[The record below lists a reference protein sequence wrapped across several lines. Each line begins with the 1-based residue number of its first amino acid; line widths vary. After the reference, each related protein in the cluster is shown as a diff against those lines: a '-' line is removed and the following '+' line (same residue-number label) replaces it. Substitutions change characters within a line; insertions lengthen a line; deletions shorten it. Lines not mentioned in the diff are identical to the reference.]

1 MVATSA
7 SRRTARGPLLPL
19 GVLLCAAAV
28 LLFVCRTWQ
37 PATLGVTP
45 TRQLL
50 GVGVSHSLLPT
61 TLVVALSEDLIMRA
75 APALTRTG
83 ACLLPAH
90 TNSTLPT
97 CAPGSRHVLVYTT
110 ALLQGIPPGIRV
122 VYLKQPAID
131 SSCLLEPGLQR
142 STQQAASTGRR
153 QLHTNDTRST
163 GSSIGSSIYATC
175 AALLASQR
183 HYLHWRLLTRLWDTW
198 LEVPVTALCDAT
210 VTSSFLGRAGPPCS
224 RELVQHLH
232 QCGAQGT
239 FAHDARP
246 AGGRHTPPSATAQAC
261 ELHNVAGAP
270 GRNRSLEYTSAPQI
284 HQSGHGGVRL
294 AWKPLRTTN
303 LLCTFFP
310 SPNAQRAEELR
321 VSLLGN
327 IHNPYVDSVH
337 VFVDGNTTALQV
349 PVDVQQWRG
358 RVTITHMAQQP
369 TYADLAEYAN
379 QHLQGQVAIMMNV
392 DNVFTDG
399 VQGFHSMAANQVFS
413 ISRHLS
419 KEVAYANCEDH
430 SQPGST
436 GLNQC
441 ATYIGSFDAFGFVA
455 PLASEVV
462 RSLSYK
468 QNLMG
473 ADVATVAVFRHF
485 GFEVIN
491 PCKDIVLLHNHCS
504 RWRGGGAT
512 HPSLRNPPFGF
523 ADALPTT
530 LTRSK
535 ATWLYDTPQRMFVE
549 ALPV

>member
-1 MVATSA
+1 
-7 SRRTARGPLLPL
+7 
-19 GVLLCAAAV
+19 
-28 LLFVCRTWQ
+28 
-37 PATLGVTP
+37 
-45 TRQLL
+45 
-50 GVGVSHSLLPT
+50 
-61 TLVVALSEDLIMRA
+61 
-75 APALTRTG
+75 
-83 ACLLPAH
+83 
-90 TNSTLPT
+90 
-97 CAPGSRHVLVYTT
+97 
-110 ALLQGIPPGIRV
+110 
-122 VYLKQPAID
+122 
-131 SSCLLEPGLQR
+131 
-142 STQQAASTGRR
+142 
-153 QLHTNDTRST
+153 
-163 GSSIGSSIYATC
+163 
-175 AALLASQR
+175 
-183 HYLHWRLLTRLWDTW
+183 
-198 LEVPVTALCDAT
+198 
-210 VTSSFLGRAGPPCS
+210 
-224 RELVQHLH
+224 
-232 QCGAQGT
+232 
-239 FAHDARP
+239 
-246 AGGRHTPPSATAQAC
+246 
-261 ELHNVAGAP
+261 
-270 GRNRSLEYTSAPQI
+270 
-284 HQSGHGGVRL
+284 L